1 MRRFH
6 PFALAVSILWSS
18 AAGAQLPDW
27 VTQVINAAQLP
38 VSAAEARTEGV
49 ADSTVRAVLDAMKNA
64 NVPASEA
71 KDMLDTARKVHK
83 EHGPV
88 DNFGAFVQSKLQAG
102 LRGRELAAAI
112 KAEHQARGK
121 GHAGQAKGKA
131 GERGGKADTDTLQAG
146 RGKAGRPDRPA
157 NPGTKGRPDKPSR

>member
-6 PFALAVSILWSS
+6 PFALAVSICWSS
-18 AAGAQLPDW
+18 TAGAQLPDW

-38 VSAAEARTEGV
+38 VSAAQARSEGV
-49 ADSTVRAVLDAMKNA
+49 ADSTLRAVLDAMRNA
-64 NVPASEA
+64 NVPASDA
-71 KDMLDTARKVHK
+71 KNMLDTARKAHR

-88 DNFGAFVQSKLQAG
+88 DNFGAFVQSKLAAG

-112 KAEHQARGK
+112 KSEHQARGK
-121 GHAGQAKGKA
+121 GHAGQTKGQPGQKGKA
-131 GERGGKADTDTLQAG
+131 ADTDTMPG